1 MNISPS
7 PVVITTKDG
16 SNHTLFTMR
25 DFMYLVEQY
34 MGYESRNWLESRM
47 DQLEQAA
54 DYTEQ
59 RIDTDLTSYESSLD
73 SNRTAFQDIEEK
85 CREMISDFNK
95 EQGRN
100 RLAALRPWRT
110 KVEEIIKIIN
120 NQI

>member
-7 PVVITTKDG
+7 PFVITTKDG
-16 SNHTLFTMR
+16 ANHTLFTMR
-25 DFMYLVEQY
+25 DFTYLVEQY
-34 MGYESRNWLESRM
+34 MGYESRRWLEERM
-47 DQLEQAA
+47 DQLEKAA
-54 DYTEQ
+54 DFTEQ
-59 RIDTDLTSYESSLD
+59 KINTDLTSYESSLD
-73 SNRTAFQDIEEK
+73 SNRTAFQDIEAK

-100 RLAALRPWRT
+100 RLAALRPWRN